1 MAKKGTL
8 TSAVETAVKA
18 AEKALA
24 PSPLAKRM
32 VAAATSQAIAAA
44 EQRAREAIAPID
56 KAVQEATKPRFEQK
70 KLRRKSARK
79 TSVGGRR
86 KSAARKSS
94 ASRKTSKSLARTR
107 SRVRRK
113 TSNTK
118 SRGAR
123 RAKSK
128 RP

>member
-56 KAVQEATKPRFEQK
+56 KAVQEATKSRSEQK
-70 KLRRKSARK
+70 KLRRKSAP
-79 TSVGGRR
+79 
-86 KSAARKSS
+86 KSAARESS
-94 ASRKTSKSLARTR
+94 ASRKTSKSLAPTR
-107 SRVRRK
+107 SSVRRK
-113 TSNTK
+113 TSKAK
-118 SRGAR
+118 SRVAR